1 MFLEFNIINL
11 MLPELQVLKLKS
23 KSFWYILNDFRPS
36 LYCVSTP

>member
-11 MLPELQVLKLKS
+11 MLLELQVLKS
-23 KSFWYILNDFRPS
+23 ESFWYILNDFRPS

>member
-11 MLPELQVLKLKS
+11 MLLELQVLKS